1 MTSTSVNEMEANLMP
16 VTFHPSA
23 DRSSLLLK
31 PHTILYPPVPRG
43 SGWVAEDIAH
53 ELNTDVD
60 TVWKPMHGMLDC
72 SDSLLTMRYFGM
84 QSLQLR
90 LGQLMQGRSMLL
102 SPEINLFLKGRF
114 DHVYVTT
121 DSYHRFAGGKG
132 QVLGDP
138 QSQPLYFDVP
148 GRRLVVDVSRSFVAK
163 SSQVT
168 AGAIQGLIAL
178 AESPS
183 LKGHVERLW
192 VSLEPAC
199 SPELVEQ
206 AVGALQ
212 ETARCITRHVLR
224 EPDLQLIPSAQR
236 LAEEVGSRR
245 IAQALLT
252 SSAEETHATVEA
264 FAALWRQRPS
274 ATLTD

>member
-1 MTSTSVNEMEANLMP
+1 MP
-16 VTFHPSA
+16 ATFHP
-23 DRSSLLLK
+23 RTERTSLLLK

-43 SGWVAEDIAH
+43 SGRVTEDIAH
-53 ELNTDVD
+53 ELNTELD

-72 SDSLLTMRYFGM
+72 SDSLLTLRYFSM

-90 LGQLMQGRSMLL
+90 LAQLMQGRSLLL

-121 DSYHRFAGGKG
+121 TSYRRFAGGIG

-138 QSQPLYFDVP
+138 KNQPLFFDVP
-148 GRRLVVDVSRSFVAK
+148 GRRLVVDVSRSFAAK

-168 AGAIQGLIAL
+168 AGAVQGMIAL

-199 SPELVEQ
+199 SHDLV
-206 AVGALQ
+206 ALAARALQ

-224 EPDLQLIPSAQR
+224 EPDLRLTRLEQR
-236 LAEEVGSRR
+236 LAEDVGSRR
-245 IAQALLT
+245 IAHALLT
-252 SSAEETHATVEA
+252 SAAEETHATVEA
-264 FAALWRQRPS
+264 FAALWRPS
-274 ATLTD
+274 LCATPSR